1 MHATNDTLLA
11 LARQISPMPQR
22 ALWPTPTY
30 LYLVDPQASV
40 DGHDLATKARV
51 AEALAEFLGYGWA
64 GSWRAGEAG
73 PLRGSARYLVPSDAI
88 VGLETSRE
96 LGLGG
101 IDDLFGGVVP
111 HDFVAT
117 KLITHPLLRVGSPAP
132 QGWSTEF
139 GERTADAVLPG
150 YSVFS
155 IPDALEAGASLLRG
169 GSLRIKHPQ
178 GVGGNGQWV
187 ARSSD
192 ELRARLA
199 AFPADDLLQHGLV
212 LERNLRRV
220 TTLSVGQVQVG
231 RLTISY
237 HGTQSL
243 TVNHAGREVYGGSR
257 LRIVRGAFEDLLQ
270 RELPPAVRPAVLRA
284 VCYHHAAISC
294 FPGLFASRSNYD
306 VARGVDD
313 SGHWHCGVL
322 EQSWRIGGASGAEV
336 SALRAFD
343 ADPGLTSVV
352 ATTTER
358 YGADVMVPA
367 GAWLLYDGVDPT
379 AGRLV
384 KYAQVEEE
392 NGCGA
397 GRDGRP
403 GMRYG

>member
-1 MHATNDTLLA
+1 M
-11 LARQISPMPQR
+11 
-22 ALWPTPTY
+22 
-30 LYLVDPQASV
+30 
-40 DGHDLATKARV
+40 
-51 AEALAEFLGYGWA
+51 
-64 GSWRAGEAG
+64 
-73 PLRGSARYLVPSDAI
+73 
-88 VGLETSRE
+88 
-96 LGLGG
+96 
-101 IDDLFGGVVP
+101 
-111 HDFVAT
+111 
-117 KLITHPLLRVGSPAP
+117 
-132 QGWSTEF
+132 
-139 GERTADAVLPG
+139 
-150 YSVFS
+150 
-155 IPDALEAGASLLRG
+155 
-169 GSLRIKHPQ
+169 
-178 GVGGNGQWV
+178 
-187 ARSSD
+187 
-192 ELRARLA
+192 
-199 AFPADDLLQHGLV
+199 
-212 LERNLRRV
+212 
-220 TTLSVGQVQVG
+220 
-231 RLTISY
+231 
-237 HGTQSL
+237 
-243 TVNHAGREVYGGSR
+243 
-257 LRIVRGAFEDLLQ
+257 
-270 RELPPAVRPAVLRA
+270 
-284 VCYHHAAISC
+284 SC